1 MKDIDM
7 LVQVFLRATNMIDR
21 LDQLIYS
28 KRELELFS
36 FKVKSPTVLYYP
48 NDWVYRKCSQTQRG
62 GEKKKKKQQV
72 QEIPTG
78 Y

>member
-1 MKDIDM
+1 MLAVNPHIITSLVFQYMKDIDM

-48 NDWVYRKCSQTQRG
+48 ND
-62 GEKKKKKQQV
+62 
-72 QEIPTG
+72 
-78 Y
+78 

>member
-1 MKDIDM
+1 MLAVNPHIITSLVFQYMKDIDM

-28 KRELELFS
+28 KRLRELELFS

-48 NDWVYRKCSQTQRG
+48 GD
-62 GEKKKKKQQV
+62 
-72 QEIPTG
+72 
-78 Y
+78 